1 MLIIETL
8 PLLRQQIRRLR
19 MEGKRVAL
27 VPTMGNLHDG
37 HMKLVDEAKAR
48 ADVVVVSIFVNPMQ
62 FDRPEDLARYPR
74 TLQEDCEKL
83 NKRKVDLVF
92 APSVKEIY
100 PNGTETHTY
109 VDVPGLSTML
119 EGASRPGHFRGVST
133 IVSKLFN
140 LVQPDIACFGEKDFQ
155 QLALIRK
162 MVADMGFDIEI
173 IGVPIMRAKDGLALS
188 SRNGY
193 LTAEQ
198 RKIAPGLYKVLSSI
212 ADKLQAGERDLDE
225 IIAIAG
231 QELNEKGFRAD
242 DIQIRDAD
250 TLLEVSEN
258 SKRAV
263 ILVAAWL
270 GDARL
275 IDNKM
280 VFPRHSFTQKTQ
292 GQSYLLESLFISLLK
307 SLLFKP
313 LRQRLPGFSPCLYFH
328 MFP

>member
-119 EGASRPGHFRGVST
+119 EGTSRPGHFRGVST

-173 IGVPIMRAKDGLALS
+173 VGVPIMRAKDGLALS

-198 RKIAPGLYKVLSSI
+198 RKIAPGLYKFLSSI

-275 IDNKM
+275 IDNKL
-280 VFPRHSFTQKTQ
+280 VE
-292 GQSYLLESLFISLLK
+292 LA
-307 SLLFKP
+307 
-313 LRQRLPGFSPCLYFH
+313 
-328 MFP
+328 